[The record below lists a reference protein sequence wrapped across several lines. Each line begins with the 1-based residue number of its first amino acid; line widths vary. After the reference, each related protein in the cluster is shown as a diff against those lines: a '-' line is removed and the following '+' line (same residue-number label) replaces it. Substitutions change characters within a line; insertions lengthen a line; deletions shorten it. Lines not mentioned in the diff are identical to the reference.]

1 MDKLSDL
8 PVADTEPTPQE
19 TQVMEKYF
27 GDSDGENAEKESPK
41 KVLGWGA
48 TIKLAGLGALLFLA
62 LANSWVDMIFDKI
75 PYCGENALT
84 ILGVKAL
91 VFMIL
96 FVVMYRYLL

>member
-27 GDSDGENAEKESPK
+27 GDGTDSENSEKETPK

-48 TIKLAGLGALLFLA
+48 TIKLAGLGAILFLL

-84 ILGVKAL
+84 VLGVKAL

-96 FVVMYRYLL
+96 FVVLNRYL